1 LKRIAIIGGGTS
13 GLSAAITLESARA
26 KGAQIDYTIFEA
38 APRLGGVLVTERI
51 DDCLVEAGPDSFLTE
66 KFWGLDF
73 VRSLGLG
80 DQLIGSN
87 DPDRITYILVNGR
100 LVPIPDGLMFMVPT
114 KIAPIISTRLFS
126 LGAKLRFAREFFKR
140 PNSRKK
146 DQDKASGG
154 PPSTPSGGPPLSRP
168 GLAGQ
173 GGDFQGGDFPDETV
187 AELVERHFGPEMV
200 DRLADPLL
208 AGVYGGAAA
217 DLSAA
222 AVLPR
227 FVEMEKRYGSLSR
240 GMLQASKQRE
250 QAVKAHQARPR
261 VAPRPLF
268 TSLKDGMQQL
278 VDTIVPQ
285 LAPGAARLGN
295 KVVAVARQAE
305 KWMVAP
311 EQGSPEEFDAVILAL
326 PANAAGR
333 LLQKVSEPLSAELQ
347 QIPYS
352 SSMVV
357 VCGYD
362 RRDLAAA
369 PPGFGFLV
377 PRSERRKIL
386 AATFVHVK
394 FPHRAPPDRGLV
406 RCFIGGWGNESVLD
420 TPDDQVLAAVRK
432 DLRDIAGIAAIPR
445 FARVY
450 RWRGAMAQYTRGHLA
465 RVRRIDELRRRLPG
479 LELAGNAYRG
489 IGVPDCIA
497 TGQAAATAVLTND
510 ESGTKLTG

>member
-13 GLSAAITLESARA
+13 GLSAAITLERARA
-26 KGAQIDYTIFEA
+26 QGAQIEYAIFEA
-38 APRLGGVLVTERI
+38 APRLGGVLLTERI
-51 DDCLVEAGPDSFLTE
+51 DGCLVEAGPDSFLTE
-66 KFWGLDF
+66 KSWGLDF

-87 DPDRITYILVNGR
+87 DADRITYILVHGR

-114 KIAPIISTRLFS
+114 KIAPIISTPLFS
-126 LGAKLRFAREFFKR
+126 LRAKLRFAREYFQK
-140 PNSRKK
+140 PNSRN
-146 DQDKASGG
+146 D
-154 PPSTPSGGPPLSRP
+154 TH
-168 GLAGQ
+168 
-173 GGDFQGGDFPDETV
+173 DETV
-187 AELVERHFGPEMV
+187 AELVLRHFGPEMV

-227 FVEMEKRYGSLSR
+227 FVDMEKRYGSLSR
-240 GMLQASKQRE
+240 GMLQARKQRE
-250 QAVKAHQARPR
+250 QAMESGGDQRA
-261 VAPRPLF
+261 APRPLF

-278 VDTIVPQ
+278 ADTIVPQ
-285 LAPGAARLGN
+285 LAPNAARLGN
-295 KVVAVARQAE
+295 KVVALNRYSE
-305 KWMVAP
+305 SWMVSP
-311 EQGSPEEFDAVILAL
+311 EQGSPEEFDAVIVAV
-326 PANAAGR
+326 PAGHAGR
-333 LLQKVSEPLSAELQ
+333 LLQRFSEPLGRELQ

-352 SSMVV
+352 SSIVV

-362 RRDLAAA
+362 RSDLASA

-377 PRSERRKIL
+377 PRSENRKIL

-394 FPHRAPPDRGLV
+394 FPHRAPPDRALV
-406 RCFIGGWGNESVLD
+406 RCFIGGWGDEGVLD
-420 TPDDQVLAAVRK
+420 TPDDQVLAAVRQ
-432 DLRDIAGIAAIPR
+432 DLRDIVGITAIPR
-445 FARVY
+445 FSRVY

-465 RVRRIDELRRRLPG
+465 RVARIEELRRQIPS

-497 TGQAAATAVLTND
+497 TGEAAAKHLLNT
-510 ESGTKLTG
+510 

>member
-13 GLSAAITLESARA
+13 GLSAAITLVRARA
-26 KGAQIDYTIFEA
+26 AGPGLEYAVFEA
-38 APRLGGVLVTERI
+38 APRLGGVLVTESV

-66 KFWGLDF
+66 KSWGLDF

-87 DPDRITYILVNGR
+87 DPDRITYILVSGR

-114 KIAPIISTRLFS
+114 RIVPILATPLFS
-126 LGAKLRFAREFFKR
+126 FAAKLRFAREYFRK
-140 PNSRKK
+140 PN
-146 DQDKASGG
+146 AHGG
-154 PPSTPSGGPPLSRP
+154 EV
-168 GLAGQ
+168 
-173 GGDFQGGDFPDETV
+173 DETV

-200 DRLADPLL
+200 ERLADPLL

-240 GMLQASKQRE
+240 GMLEARKQRE
-250 QAVKAHQARPR
+250 RAVHAGASSAR

-268 TSLKDGMQQL
+268 TSLKGGMQQL
-278 VDTIVPQ
+278 VDAIVPQ

-295 KVVAVARQAE
+295 KVVAIGRQRE
-305 KWMVAP
+305 KWIVSP
-311 EQGSPEEFDAVILAL
+311 EQGSMEEFDGVILAL
-326 PANAAGR
+326 PANQAGG
-333 LLQKVSEPLSAELQ
+333 LLEKISAPLAEELRQ
-347 QIPYS
+347 VPYS

-357 VCGYD
+357 VCGYEQ
-362 RRDLAAA
+362 RDLASA

-377 PRSERRKIL
+377 PRSEGRSIL
-386 AATFVHVK
+386 ACTFVHVK
-394 FPHRAPPDRGLV
+394 FPHRAPPGRALV
-406 RCFIGGWGNESVLD
+406 RCFIGGWGNEAVLD
-420 TPDDQVLAAVRK
+420 TPDDEVVAAVAR
-432 DLRDIAGIAAIPR
+432 DLLDIVGITAMPR

-450 RWRGAMAQYTRGHLA
+450 RWRGAMAQYVRGHPA
-465 RVRRIDELRRRLPG
+465 RVRRIEELRREIPG

-497 TGQAAATAVLTND
+497 SGLGAAGDLLDQFGFAKAEPPISSRPPSPLQAD
-510 ESGTKLTG
+510 EPGA

>member
-1 LKRIAIIGGGTS
+1 VKRIAIIGGGTS
-13 GLSAAITLESARA
+13 GLSAAITLERARA
-26 KGAQIDYTIFEA
+26 TGAELEYAVFEA

-66 KFWGLDF
+66 KSWGLDF

-87 DPDRITYILVNGR
+87 DPDRITYILVKGR

-114 KIAPIISTRLFS
+114 KIAPMISTPLFS
-126 LGAKLRFAREFFKR
+126 FGAKLRFAREYFQK
-140 PNSRKK
+140 PNS
-146 DQDKASGG
+146 SGD
-154 PPSTPSGGPPLSRP
+154 R
-168 GLAGQ
+168 
-173 GGDFQGGDFPDETV
+173 DETV

-240 GMLQASKQRE
+240 GMLQARRQRE
-250 QAVKAHQARPR
+250 QAMKSGQGATRT
-261 VAPRPLF
+261 APRPLF
-268 TSLKDGMQQL
+268 TSLKGGMQQL

-285 LAPGAARLGN
+285 LAEGAARTGN
-295 KVVAVARQAE
+295 KVVALGCLGE

-311 EQGSPEEFDAVILAL
+311 EQGSMEEFDGVIMAL
-326 PANAAGR
+326 PANQAGR
-333 LLQKVSEPLSAELQ
+333 LLEKISAPLAEELQ
-347 QIPYS
+347 QVPYS
-352 SSMVV
+352 SSLVV

-362 RRDLAAA
+362 QRDLASA

-377 PRSERRKIL
+377 PRSEGRSIL
-386 AATFVHVK
+386 ACTFVHVK
-394 FPHRAPPDRGLV
+394 FPHRAPPGRCLV
-406 RCFIGGWGNESVLD
+406 RCFIGGWGNEAVLD
-420 TPDDQVLAAVRK
+420 MPDDEVLAAVAK
-432 DLRDIAGIAAIPR
+432 DLRDIVGITAAPR

-450 RWRGAMAQYTRGHLA
+450 RWRGAMAQYVRGHLA
-465 RVRRIDELRRRLPG
+465 RVRRIEELRRGIPG

-497 TGQAAATAVLTND
+497 SGQAAATALLPN
-510 ESGTKLTG
+510 GKA

>member
-1 LKRIAIIGGGTS
+1 MKRIAIIGGGTS
-13 GLSAAITLESARA
+13 GLSAAITLERARA
-26 KGAQIDYTIFEA
+26 AGAELEYAVFEA
-38 APRLGGVLVTERI
+38 APRLGGVLITERV

-66 KFWGLDF
+66 KSWGLDF

-87 DPDRITYILVNGR
+87 DPDRITYILVKGR

-114 KIAPIISTRLFS
+114 KIAPIISTPLFS
-126 LGAKLRFAREFFKR
+126 WGAKLRFAREYFQK
-140 PNSRKK
+140 PNAR
-146 DQDKASGG
+146 GG
-154 PPSTPSGGPPLSRP
+154 ER
-168 GLAGQ
+168 
-173 GGDFQGGDFPDETV
+173 DETV

-200 DRLADPLL
+200 ERLADPLL

-240 GMLQASKQRE
+240 GMLEARKQRQ
-250 QAVKAHQARPR
+250 QAVRTGASSAR
-261 VAPRPLF
+261 VAPPPLF
-268 TSLKDGMQQL
+268 TSLKGGMQQL

-285 LAPGAARLGN
+285 LAEGAARTGN
-295 KVVAVARQAE
+295 KVAALGLQGE
-305 KWMVAP
+305 KWIVAP
-311 EQGSPEEFDAVILAL
+311 EQGSMEEFDAVIMAL
-326 PANAAGR
+326 PANQAG
-333 LLQKVSEPLSAELQ
+333 LLLERISAPLAEELR

-362 RRDLAAA
+362 QRDLASV

-377 PRSERRKIL
+377 PRSEGRRIL
-386 AATFVHVK
+386 ACTFVHVK
-394 FPHRAPPDRGLV
+394 FPHRAPPGRGLV
-406 RCFIGGWGNESVLD
+406 RCFIGGWGNEAVLD
-420 TPDDQVLAAVRK
+420 TPDDEVFAAVAK
-432 DLRDIAGIAAIPR
+432 DLRDIVGITAAPR

-450 RWRGAMAQYTRGHLA
+450 RWRGAMAQYVRGHLA
-465 RVRRIDELRRRLPG
+465 RVRRIEELRRGIPG

-497 TGQAAATAVLTND
+497 SGQAAAAALLPNPK
-510 ESGTKLTG
+510 S

>member
-13 GLSAAITLESARA
+13 GLSAAITLERARGE
-26 KGAQIDYTIFEA
+26 GAPIDYAIFES

-66 KFWGLDF
+66 KSWGLDF
-73 VRSLGLG
+73 VRWLGLG

-87 DPDRITYILVNGR
+87 DPDRITYILVKGR

-114 KIAPIISTRLFS
+114 KIAPMISTPLFS
-126 LGAKLRFAREFFKR
+126 WGAKLRFAREYFQK
-140 PNSRKK
+140 PNS
-146 DQDKASGG
+146 SGG
-154 PPSTPSGGPPLSRP
+154 
-168 GLAGQ
+168 
-173 GGDFQGGDFPDETV
+173 DDETV

-227 FVEMEKRYGSLSR
+227 FVEMEKKYGSLSR
-240 GMLQASKQRE
+240 GMLQARKQRE
-250 QAVKAHQARPR
+250 QAMKSGQAATRI
-261 VAPRPLF
+261 APRPLF
-268 TSLKDGMQQL
+268 TSLKNGMQQL

-285 LAPGAARLGN
+285 LPPSACRTGN
-295 KVVAVARQAE
+295 KVVALSRNRDQ
-305 KWMVAP
+305 WMVAP
-311 EQGSPEEFDAVILAL
+311 EQGSMEEFDAVIMAL
-326 PANAAGR
+326 PANHAGR
-333 LLQKVSEPLSAELQ
+333 LLEKTSTPLADLLKQ
-347 QIPYS
+347 VPYS

-357 VCGYD
+357 VCGYNKQ
-362 RRDLAAA
+362 DLASA

-377 PRSERRKIL
+377 PRSERRRIL

-406 RCFIGGWGNESVLD
+406 RCFIGGWGNESVLE
-420 TPDDQVLAAVRK
+420 TPDEQVLADVAR
-432 DLRDIAGIAAIPR
+432 DLREIVGITAAPR

-465 RVRRIDELRRRLPG
+465 RVARIEEIRRTLPG

-497 TGQAAATAVLTND
+497 TGLAAAKALLDKVT
-510 ESGTKLTG
+510 S

>member
-1 LKRIAIIGGGTS
+1 MKRIAIIGGGTS
-13 GLSAAITLESARA
+13 GLSAAITLERARA
-26 KGAQIDYTIFEA
+26 AGAELEYAVFEA
-38 APRLGGVLVTERI
+38 APRLGGVLVTERV

-66 KFWGLDF
+66 KSWGLDF

-87 DPDRITYILVNGR
+87 DPDRITYILVKGR

-114 KIAPIISTRLFS
+114 KIAPILSTPLFS
-126 LGAKLRFAREFFKR
+126 FRAKLRFAREYFQKPR
-140 PNSRKK
+140 GVNRNEV
-146 DQDKASGG
+146 A
-154 PPSTPSGGPPLSRP
+154 PPLSRP
-168 GLAGQ
+168 GEPALSPVEGARQ
-173 GGDFQGGDFPDETV
+173 GGDSPDETV

-200 DRLADPLL
+200 ERLADPLL

-240 GMLQASKQRE
+240 GMLEARRQRE
-250 QAVKAHQARPR
+250 QAVRAGASSAR
-261 VAPRPLF
+261 VSPRPLF
-268 TSLKDGMQQL
+268 TSLKNGMQQL

-285 LAPGAARLGN
+285 LAEGAARTGN
-295 KVVAVARQAE
+295 KVVALGRQGE

-311 EQGSPEEFDAVILAL
+311 EQGSMEEFDAVIMAL
-326 PANAAGR
+326 PANQAGR
-333 LLQKVSEPLSAELQ
+333 LLERISAPLAGELQ
-347 QIPYS
+347 QVPYS

-362 RRDLAAA
+362 KRDLASA

-377 PRSERRKIL
+377 PRNEGRSIL
-386 AATFVHVK
+386 ACTFVHVK

-406 RCFIGGWGNESVLD
+406 RCFIGGWGNEAVLD
-420 TPDDQVLAAVRK
+420 TPDDEVFAAVAK
-432 DLRDIAGIAAIPR
+432 DLRDIVGITAAPR

-450 RWRGAMAQYTRGHLA
+450 RWRGAMAQYVRGHLA
-465 RVRRIDELRRRLPG
+465 RVHRIEELRRGIPG

-497 TGQAAATAVLTND
+497 SGQVAATALLPNR
-510 ESGTKLTG
+510 KA

>member
-13 GLSAAITLESARA
+13 GLSAAITLERARA
-26 KGAQIDYTIFEA
+26 AGAELEYAVFEA
-38 APRLGGVLVTERI
+38 APRLGGVLITERV

-66 KFWGLDF
+66 KSWGLDF

-87 DPDRITYILVNGR
+87 DPDRITYILVKGR

-114 KIAPIISTRLFS
+114 KIAPIISTPLFS
-126 LGAKLRFAREFFKR
+126 WGAKLRFAREYFQK
-140 PNSRKK
+140 PNAR
-146 DQDKASGG
+146 GG
-154 PPSTPSGGPPLSRP
+154 ER
-168 GLAGQ
+168 
-173 GGDFQGGDFPDETV
+173 DETV

-200 DRLADPLL
+200 ERLADPLL

-240 GMLQASKQRE
+240 GMLEARKQRQ
-250 QAVKAHQARPR
+250 QAVRAGASSAR
-261 VAPRPLF
+261 VAPPPLF
-268 TSLKDGMQQL
+268 TSLKGGMQQL

-285 LAPGAARLGN
+285 LAEGAARTGN
-295 KVVAVARQAE
+295 KVVALGRQDE
-305 KWMVAP
+305 KWIVAP
-311 EQGSPEEFDAVILAL
+311 EQGSMEEFDAVIMAL
-326 PANAAGR
+326 PANQAG
-333 LLQKVSEPLSAELQ
+333 LLLERISAPLAEELQ

-362 RRDLAAA
+362 QRDLASA

-377 PRSERRKIL
+377 PRSEGRRIL
-386 AATFVHVK
+386 ACTFVHVK
-394 FPHRAPPDRGLV
+394 FPHRAPPGRGLV
-406 RCFIGGWGNESVLD
+406 RCFIGGWGNEAVLD
-420 TPDDQVLAAVRK
+420 TPDDEVFAAVAK
-432 DLRDIAGIAAIPR
+432 DLGDIVGITAAPR

-450 RWRGAMAQYTRGHLA
+450 RWRGAMAQYVRGHLA
-465 RVRRIDELRRRLPG
+465 RVRRIEELRRGIPG

-497 TGQAAATAVLTND
+497 SGQAAATALLPNP
-510 ESGTKLTG
+510 KA

>member
-13 GLSAAITLESARA
+13 GLSAAITLERARA
-26 KGAQIDYTIFEA
+26 QGAELEYTIFEA

-51 DDCLVEAGPDSFLTE
+51 DGCLVEAGPDSFLTE
-66 KFWGLDF
+66 KSWGLDF

-87 DPDRITYILVNGR
+87 DPDRITYILVRGR

-126 LGAKLRFAREFFKR
+126 LGAKLRFAREYFQK
-140 PNSRKK
+140 PNSV
-146 DQDKASGG
+146 A
-154 PPSTPSGGPPLSRP
+154 PPLSRP
-168 GLAGQ
+168 GLAG
-173 GGDFQGGDFPDETV
+173 QGGDFPDETV

-240 GMLQASKQRE
+240 GMLQARKERA
-250 QAVKAHQARPR
+250 QAARASGNS
-261 VAPRPLF
+261 APPKPPPLF

-278 VDTIVPQ
+278 VDTIVPR
-285 LAPGAARLGN
+285 LAPNAARLGN
-295 KVVAVARQAE
+295 KVVDVGRQGE

-311 EQGSPEEFDAVILAL
+311 EQGSPEEFDAVIMAL

-333 LLQKVSEPLSAELQ
+333 LLSRISNPLSEELR

-362 RRDLAAA
+362 KRDLAAA

-377 PRSERRKIL
+377 PRSERRRIL

-406 RCFIGGWGNESVLD
+406 RCFIGGWGNEGVLD
-420 TPDDQVLAAVRK
+420 TPDDQVLADVAK
-432 DLRDIAGIAAIPR
+432 DLREIVGVTAIPR
-445 FARVY
+445 FSRVY
-450 RWRGAMAQYTRGHLA
+450 RWRGTMAQYTLGHLA
-465 RVRRIDELRRRLPG
+465 RVQRIEEMRRQIPG

-497 TGQAAATAVLTND
+497 TGQAAAEALLAK
-510 ESGTKLTG
+510 SKS

>member
-1 LKRIAIIGGGTS
+1 MKRAAIIGGGIS
-13 GLSAAITLESARA
+13 GLSAAISLETARR
-26 KGAQIDYTIFEA
+26 KGAELEYAIFEA

-51 DDCLVEAGPDSFLTE
+51 DDCIVEAGPDSFLTE
-66 KFWGLDF
+66 KSWGLDF
-73 VRSLGLG
+73 VRGLGLG

-87 DPDRITYILVNGR
+87 DPDRVTYILVRGR

-114 KIAPIISTRLFS
+114 KIAPMVSTPLFS
-126 LGAKLRFAREFFKR
+126 WGAKLRFAREYFQK
-140 PNSRKK
+140 PNSVG
-146 DQDKASGG
+146 DK
-154 PPSTPSGGPPLSRP
+154 
-168 GLAGQ
+168 
-173 GGDFQGGDFPDETV
+173 DETV

-227 FVEMEKRYGSLSR
+227 FVDMEKKYGSLSR
-240 GMLQASKQRE
+240 GMLQSRKQR
-250 QAVKAHQARPR
+250 AAAGASGP
-261 VAPRPLF
+261 ASSPPPLF
-268 TSLKDGMQQL
+268 SSLKNGMQQL
-278 VDTIVPQ
+278 VDAIVPQ
-285 LAPGAARLGN
+285 LAPGAARTGN
-295 KVVAVARQAE
+295 KVVAIGRQGE

-311 EQGSPEEFDAVILAL
+311 EQGSMEEFDAVILAL
-326 PANAAGR
+326 PANHAGR
-333 LLQKVSEPLSAELQ
+333 LLEKISAPLAEQLQ
-347 QIPYS
+347 QVPYS

-362 RRDLAAA
+362 KRDLASA

-377 PRSERRKIL
+377 PRGEGRRIL

-406 RCFIGGWGNESVLD
+406 RCFIGGWGNEAVLD
-420 TPDDQVLAAVRK
+420 TPDEEVLAAVAK
-432 DLRDIAGIAAIPR
+432 DLREIVPITAAPR

-465 RVRRIDELRRRLPG
+465 RVARIAQFTETIPG
-479 LELAGNAYRG
+479 LQLAGNAYRG

-497 TGQAAATAVLTND
+497 SGMSAAATTLVRLGLAKAELRTSSRPAKPPEPNTI
-510 ESGTKLTG
+510 GT

>member
-1 LKRIAIIGGGTS
+1 MKRIAIIGGGTS
-13 GLSAAITLESARA
+13 GLSAAITLERARA
-26 KGAQIDYTIFEA
+26 AGAELEYAVFEA
-38 APRLGGVLVTERI
+38 APRLGGVLITERV

-66 KFWGLDF
+66 KSWGLDF

-87 DPDRITYILVNGR
+87 DPDRITYILVKGR

-114 KIAPIISTRLFS
+114 KIAPIISTPLFS
-126 LGAKLRFAREFFKR
+126 WGAKLRFAREYFQK
-140 PNSRKK
+140 PNAR
-146 DQDKASGG
+146 GG
-154 PPSTPSGGPPLSRP
+154 ER
-168 GLAGQ
+168 
-173 GGDFQGGDFPDETV
+173 DETV

-200 DRLADPLL
+200 ERLADPLL

-240 GMLQASKQRE
+240 GMLEARKQRQ
-250 QAVKAHQARPR
+250 QAVRAGASSAR
-261 VAPRPLF
+261 VAPPPLF
-268 TSLKDGMQQL
+268 TSLKGGMQQL

-285 LAPGAARLGN
+285 LAEGAARTGN
-295 KVVAVARQAE
+295 KVVALGRQDE
-305 KWMVAP
+305 KWIVAP
-311 EQGSPEEFDAVILAL
+311 EQGSMEEFDAVIMAL
-326 PANAAGR
+326 PANQAG
-333 LLQKVSEPLSAELQ
+333 LLLERISAPLAEELQ

-362 RRDLAAA
+362 QRDLASA

-377 PRSERRKIL
+377 PRSEGRRIL
-386 AATFVHVK
+386 ACTFVHVK
-394 FPHRAPPDRGLV
+394 FPHRAPPGRGLV
-406 RCFIGGWGNESVLD
+406 RCFIGGWGNEAVLD
-420 TPDDQVLAAVRK
+420 TPDDEVFAAVAK
-432 DLRDIAGIAAIPR
+432 DLGDIVGITAAPR

-450 RWRGAMAQYTRGHLA
+450 RWRGAMAQYVRGHLA
-465 RVRRIDELRRRLPG
+465 RVRRIEELRRGIPG

-497 TGQAAATAVLTND
+497 SGQAAATALLPNP
-510 ESGTKLTG
+510 KA

>member
-1 LKRIAIIGGGTS
+1 MKRIAIIGGGTS
-13 GLSAAITLESARA
+13 GLSAAITLERARA
-26 KGAQIDYTIFEA
+26 AGAELEYAIFES
-38 APRLGGVLVTERI
+38 APRLGGVLITERV
-51 DDCLVEAGPDSFLTE
+51 DDCVVEAGPDSFLTE
-66 KFWGLDF
+66 KSWGLDF

-114 KIAPIISTRLFS
+114 KIAPIISTPLFS
-126 LGAKLRFAREFFKR
+126 LGAKLRFAREYFQK
-140 PNSRKK
+140 PNSR
-146 DQDKASGG
+146 
-154 PPSTPSGGPPLSRP
+154 
-168 GLAGQ
+168 
-173 GGDFQGGDFPDETV
+173 GGDRDETV

-240 GMLQASKQRE
+240 GMLQARKQRT
-250 QAVKAHQARPR
+250 PP
-261 VAPRPLF
+261 APAAPNPASAPPPLF
-268 TSLKDGMQQL
+268 TSLKGGMQQL

-285 LAPGAARLGN
+285 LAPGAARTGN
-295 KVVAVARQAE
+295 KVVAIGRQDE

-311 EQGSPEEFDAVILAL
+311 EQGSMEEFDAVIMAL
-326 PANAAGR
+326 PANQAG
-333 LLQKVSEPLSAELQ
+333 LLLERISAPLAEELQ
-347 QIPYS
+347 QVPYS

-362 RRDLAAA
+362 QRDLASV

-377 PRSERRKIL
+377 PRSEGRRIL
-386 AATFVHVK
+386 ACTFVHVK

-406 RCFIGGWGNESVLD
+406 RCFIGGWGNEAVLD
-420 TPDDQVLAAVRK
+420 TPDDQVFAAVAK
-432 DLRDIAGIAAIPR
+432 DLRDIVGITAAPR

-450 RWRGAMAQYTRGHLA
+450 RWRGAMAQYVRGHLA
-465 RVRRIDELRRRLPG
+465 RVRRIDELRRGIPG

-497 TGQAAATAVLTND
+497 SGISAASNLLVQFGFAKAELRVSSRPARPVEAD
-510 ESGTKLTG
+510 EPGA

>member
-1 LKRIAIIGGGTS
+1 VKRETSKRETLKRIAIIGGGTS
-13 GLSAAITLESARA
+13 GLSAAITLERARA
-26 KGAQIDYTIFEA
+26 AGAELEYAVFEA

-66 KFWGLDF
+66 KSWGLDF

-87 DPDRITYILVNGR
+87 DPDRITYILVKGR

-114 KIAPIISTRLFS
+114 KIAPIISTPLFS
-126 LGAKLRFAREFFKR
+126 FAAKLRFAREYFQKPDAR
-140 PNSRKK
+140 
-146 DQDKASGG
+146 SGE
-154 PPSTPSGGPPLSRP
+154 R
-168 GLAGQ
+168 
-173 GGDFQGGDFPDETV
+173 DETV

-200 DRLADPLL
+200 ERLADPLL

-240 GMLQASKQRE
+240 GMLEARKQRE
-250 QAVKAHQARPR
+250 QAVRAGASSAR
-261 VAPRPLF
+261 VSPRPLF
-268 TSLKDGMQQL
+268 TSLKNGMQQL

-285 LAPGAARLGN
+285 LAEGAARTGN
-295 KVVAVARQAE
+295 KVVALGRQGE

-311 EQGSPEEFDAVILAL
+311 EQGSMEEFDGVILAL
-326 PANAAGR
+326 PANQAG
-333 LLQKVSEPLSAELQ
+333 LLLERISAPLAEELQ
-347 QIPYS
+347 QVPYS

-362 RRDLAAA
+362 QRDLASA

-377 PRSERRKIL
+377 PRSEGRSIL
-386 AATFVHVK
+386 ACTFVHVK

-406 RCFIGGWGNESVLD
+406 RCFIGGWGNEAVLD
-420 TPDDQVLAAVRK
+420 TPDDEVFAAVAR
-432 DLRDIAGIAAIPR
+432 DLRDIVGITAAPR

-450 RWRGAMAQYTRGHLA
+450 RWRGAMAQYVRGHLA
-465 RVRRIDELRRRLPG
+465 RVQRIEELRRGIPG

-497 TGQAAATAVLTND
+497 SGLSAASQLLVQFGFARAELRVSSRPARPLEAD
-510 ESGTKLTG
+510 EPGA